1 MRNVLFL
8 LCLAALITGCGNNAK
23 KNKVAEEST
32 VTDSISSIEE
42 SKAIGNINFFISEK
56 EFAKQ
61 KEIFL
66 ASCHNPKSDEEYSA
80 ALPYILGGYEF
91 VRMDQAF
98 SNDSLMYISLIG
110 LVYSTNYATDLAV
123 RHDAVLSLLKGKY
136 GEPTLNAGMPT
147 ERQLYGNQSFPC
159 CNWKL
164 GNKQIIVEAK
174 YESNLYFV
182 NLTSVRM
189 DMVDKINKQKER
201 QLNEATKTDIEKI

>member
-1 MRNVLFL
+1 MRNFLFL

-23 KNKVAEEST
+23 KNKVADSLAS
-32 VTDSISSIEE
+32 TDSISSVEE

-91 VRMDQAF
+91 VRMDQTF
-98 SNDSLMYISLIG
+98 SNDSLIYISLIG
-110 LVYSTNYATDLAV
+110 LVYSTNFPNDFSMRYEA
-123 RHDAVLSLLKGKY
+123 LLNLLTEKY
-136 GEPTLNAGMPT
+136 GEPTIKAGLPT
-147 ERQLYGNQSFPC
+147 ERQLYNNQSFPC

-164 GNKQIIVEAK
+164 GNRQVIIEAK
-174 YESNLYFV
+174 HGTPGYFI

-189 DMVDKINKQKER
+189 DMIEAINKQSER
-201 QLNEATKTDIEKI
+201 QQNEATRTDAEKI